1 MDSKE
6 LIIPHHMAFIMD
18 GNGRWAKE
26 RGLKRTEGH
35 KVGIDKINTLVN
47 CSLKYGVKE
56 VSVYAFSTENW
67 NRPKDEVNFLFKYM
81 KSFFSKFKKSENKDR
96 VQINVIGDKTRFSAD
111 LQKDIAEIEEFTKNN
126 NELIFNIALNYG
138 GKDDILY
145 GIKNLLKKQDLDVN
159 SLTFE
164 DFVKECRSGNM
175 TDIDLLVR
183 TGREQRISNFF
194 PLQLLYSELFFDE
207 TLWPDFSEKFFVRCI
222 EEFNTRNRRYGGIKE

>member
-1 MDSKE
+1 MDNE
-6 LIIPHHMAFIMD
+6 LIIPNHIAFIMD

-35 KVGIDKINTLVN
+35 KVGIEKINTLIE

-67 NRPKDEVNFLFKYM
+67 NRPKDEVDYLFKYM
-81 KSFFSKFKKSENKDR
+81 KSFFKKFKKGEHKEKVKVR
-96 VQINVIGDKTRFSAD
+96 IIGDITRFD
-111 LQKDIAEIEEFTKNN
+111 KELQEDIIDIENFTKDN

-145 GIKNLLKKQDLDVN
+145 GIKNLINNKDLN
-159 SLTFE
+159 LENLTYE
-164 DFVKECRSGNM
+164 DFVKECRSGEM

-194 PLQLLYSELFFDE
+194 PLQLLYSELYFDE
-207 TLWPDFSEKFFVRCI
+207 TLWPD
-222 EEFNTRNRRYGGIKE
+222 RNRPHFRSC